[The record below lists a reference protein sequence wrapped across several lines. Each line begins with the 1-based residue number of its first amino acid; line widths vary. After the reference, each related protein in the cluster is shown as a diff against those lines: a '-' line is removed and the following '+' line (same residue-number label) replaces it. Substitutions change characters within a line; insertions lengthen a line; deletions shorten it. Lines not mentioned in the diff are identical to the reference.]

1 MSVRVST
8 LFPEH
13 NDDTPLTLSQP
24 TDTRTPQN
32 GVPILFV
39 HSMEQPFCSDPSCLC
54 QQNRLLT
61 QSLLTLNAQG
71 AIQIESAARVL
82 NDPQGGSDARS

>member
-13 NDDTPLTLSQP
+13 NNQSPLTLSQP
-24 TDTRTPQN
+24 TDTRTPQC

-39 HSMEQPFCSDPSCLC
+39 HSMQEPFCSDPSCMC

-61 QSLLTLNAQG
+61 QSLLTLHAQG
-71 AIQIESAARVL
+71 AIRIESAARLL

>member
-8 LFPEH
+8 LFPEY
-13 NDDTPLTLSQP
+13 NNQSSLTPSQP
-24 TDTRTPQN
+24 TDTRAPQS

-39 HSMEQPFCSDPSCLC
+39 HSMRKPFCSDPSCLC

-61 QSLLTLNAQG
+61 QSLLTLHAQG
-71 AIQIESAARVL
+71 AIRIESAARVL
-82 NDPQGGSDARS
+82 NDPQGGSHARS

>member
-13 NDDTPLTLSQP
+13 NNQSPLTLSQL
-24 TDTRTPQN
+24 TDTRTPQS
-32 GVPILFV
+32 GVPLLFV
-39 HSMEQPFCSDPSCLC
+39 HNMAQPFCSDPSCLC
-54 QQNRLLT
+54 QRHRTLT
-61 QSLLTLNAQG
+61 QALLTLIAQG
-71 AIQIESAARVL
+71 SMRLESATHLL

>member
-13 NDDTPLTLSQP
+13 NNQSPLTLSQLK
-24 TDTRTPQN
+24 DTPTPQC

-39 HSMEQPFCSDPSCLC
+39 HSMERPFCSDPSCMC
-54 QQNRLLT
+54 QRHRILAQA
-61 QSLLTLNAQG
+61 LLTLHAQG
-71 AIQIESAARVL
+71 YIRIESAACL
-82 NDPQGGSDARS
+82 PNDPQGGSHARS